1 MIEMQQSEKKS
12 LRRYLLGEAAG
23 EEQSQIEQRLLTDED
38 YFNELLRT
46 EEELTDE
53 YVRGELQQGEKENFE
68 LHFVN
73 NPERREQVEFAR
85 DLNRYLSTQTIKP
98 AVPSAC
104 DEPQPWGAWL
114 PFALPGGR
122 AAIGAVLCAMLL
134 LATGSVLLWRETLQL
149 RSQVQQV
156 QAQRSQSEQ
165 HEQELMQQ
173 IDQEL
178 AQNNEFAVQF
188 ERQQSELAK
197 LRRELTGLLYGESQ
211 HQADTNMVS
220 LLLEPGLSR
229 APALTSNATLS
240 SSTERLRLELEI
252 GQEAY
257 KSYHAEVQTVEGS
270 VVSSQEDLKAH
281 KTGHNRTVT
290 VVLPTALISRS
301 DYLVMLD
308 GISAGGASE
317 KIGTYYFKVVRK

>member
-1 MIEMQQSEKKS
+1 MIAMQQSEKKS

-53 YVRGELQQGEKENFE
+53 YVRGELQQGEKEKFE

-73 NPERREQVEFAR
+73 NPERRDQVEFAK
-85 DLNRYLSTQTIKP
+85 DLNRYLSTETIKP
-98 AVPSAC
+98 ALLSAC
-104 DEPQPWGAWL
+104 DEPQPWGTWL
-114 PFALPGGR
+114 PFASLGGR
-122 AAIGAVLCAMLL
+122 AAIGAALCAMLL

-149 RSQVQQV
+149 RSQIQQV
-156 QAQRSQSEQ
+156 QSQRSQSEQ
-165 HEQELMQQ
+165 HEQELMRQ

-178 AQNNEFAVQF
+178 AQNNEFAIQF

-197 LRRELTGLLYGESQ
+197 LRRELAGLLYGGSQ
-211 HQADTNMVS
+211 HQADSNMVS
-220 LLLEPGLSR
+220 LLLAPGLSR
-229 APALTSNATLS
+229 APALISNATLS
-240 SSTERLRLELEI
+240 SSTERLRLELEVS
-252 GQEAY
+252 QENY
-257 KSYHAEVQTVEGS
+257 KSYHAEVQTVEGN
-270 VVSSQEDLKAH
+270 VVSSLEDLKAH
-281 KTGHNRTVT
+281 KTSHNRTVT
-290 VVLPTALISRS
+290 VTLPTALISRS

-308 GISAGGASE
+308 GISASGIHE

>member
-85 DLNRYLSTQTIKP
+85 ELNRYLSTQTINP

-104 DEPQPWGAWL
+104 DESQPWGAWL

-134 LATGSVLLWRETLQL
+134 LAAGSVLLWRETRQL

-165 HEQELMQQ
+165 HEQELMRQ

-188 ERQQSELAK
+188 ERQQGELAK
-197 LRRELTGLLYGESQ
+197 LRRELAGLLYGESR
-211 HQADTNMVS
+211 HQADPNMVS
-220 LLLEPGLSR
+220 LLLVPGLSR

-270 VVSSQEDLKAH
+270 VVSSQEDLTAH

-290 VVLPTALISRS
+290 VVLPAALISRS

-308 GISAGGASE
+308 GISASGTSE
-317 KIGTYYFKVVRK
+317 KIGTYYFKVARK